1 MLRLPIVRIFSF
13 ILLTASLLACD
24 KNRNTFVNRK
34 YQNMVARFNVYFNGN
49 ERLDDAVAGLENSHK
64 DDYKQILDVY
74 PYSTEEARKSLS
86 GKMDEIIKKASKI
99 IADRP
104 LSKWVDDAWLLQG
117 KAYFFKG
124 DYFAAIENFQ
134 YINSKY
140 KGTPISYEATL
151 WIVKSYVFLNK
162 PGEAEAIIGLMNN
175 DPKFPEKLKP
185 FLSEVSASVYIRQG
199 KYKVAAENMEIALI
213 RAKGSSQK
221 ARYHYILGQLYDKLG
236 VREKA
241 RDHFKSVIKGAPP
254 YELSFNARVN
264 LARNY
269 NPADKGEVK
278 AARRYLKSM
287 LRDDKNLSYFD
298 QIYYE
303 LGVIEKRENNLDQA
317 LEYFKSSNNNNKGN
331 ADQKALSYLA
341 IADIYFAEPKYDQA
355 QLYYDS
361 AVSFLKPEFEN
372 YDKLK
377 AKQEVLTDLIKNLIL
392 IDRED
397 SLLKVAKLPMKE
409 IEKLVEKAIENE
421 KEKERLRKEQEE
433 EMKRQQANRVNPML
447 PGNPF
452 QPAAPI
458 ITGSGFYFDDQANVA
473 RGYSEFLNR
482 WGRRKNVDNWQF
494 KSIAD
499 ESQAVTKTDDK
510 GDGDKNG
517 EESNEEQSNNTE
529 LPDSIAPE
537 KALYYKDIPF
547 SAQAQAASQARI
559 AEAMLNVGEIY
570 YEALKE
576 YKESR
581 EFLSRYLSRFPKHEL
596 KPKALYYM
604 YRVSKELEDAA
615 QADKSKAEL
624 LSKYPESSYARYLSE
639 STVKAVEEN
648 PQNKAVAELYQKTYV
663 AHQNENYTE
672 VLRLK
677 QQNDKAY
684 FGSYLQAKFELLEAV
699 TYGKLDSIERCV
711 KELEEVT
718 LSYASTP
725 EALIANRMI
734 NAYKTVQA
742 EKQKGNPADSSA
754 KKGGYQFNPN
764 AKHYF
769 MLLLPAVKGKLNL
782 NATKAKISDFNSKQ
796 KAGTSYAIDDL
807 FAGGQQFILVKEF
820 SDASEARAYLSL
832 FQSDQAFL
840 SSLGLPEYELFIMDA
855 QNVGLMVVNS
865 DLEGFK
871 TFYKNYYSK

>member
-1 MLRLPIVRIFSF
+1 M
-13 ILLTASLLACD
+13 ILITASLVACD
-24 KNRNTFVNRK
+24 KNRNTFMNRN

-49 ERLDDAVAGLENSHK
+49 ERLDDAVKGLEKSHK
-64 DDYKQILDVY
+64 DDYKQILEVY
-74 PYSTEEARKSLS
+74 PYATEESRKSLS

-117 KAYFFKG
+117 KAYFFKA

-151 WIVKSYVFLNK
+151 WIIKSYVFLNK
-162 PGEAEAIIGLMNN
+162 SGEAEAIIGLMNN
-175 DPKFPEKLKP
+175 DSKFPEKLKP
-185 FLSEVSASVYIRQG
+185 FLSEISAAVYIRQG
-199 KYKVAAENMEIALI
+199 KYKLAAENMEKALA
-213 RAKGSSQK
+213 RAKGSAQR

-236 VREKA
+236 VRDKA
-241 RDHFKSVIKGAPP
+241 REHFKTVTKGAPP
-254 YELSFNARVN
+254 YEMAFNAKVN

-269 NPADKGEVK
+269 NPQDKGEVR

-287 LRDDKNLSYFD
+287 LRDDKNINFYD

-303 LGVIEKRENNLDQA
+303 LGVIEKRENNPEQA
-317 LEYFKSSNNNNKGN
+317 LADFKASNNHNKGN

-341 IADIYFAEPKYDQA
+341 IADIYFAQPKYDQA

-361 AVSFLKPEFEN
+361 AVNYLKPEFEN

-392 IDRED
+392 IQRED

-409 IEKLVEKAIENE
+409 IDRLVDKAIENE
-421 KEKERLRKEQEE
+421 KEQERLRKEQEE
-433 EMKRQQANRVNPML
+433 ELKRQQANRGNPMM

-452 QPAAPI
+452 QPTVPVIA
-458 ITGSGFYFDDQANVA
+458 GGGFYFDDQANVA
-473 RGYSEFLNR
+473 RGYTEFLNR

-499 ESQAVTKTDDK
+499 ESQAINTGENK
-510 GDGDKNG
+510 GDDGNGQDNAKGDDNKGQEN
-517 EESNEEQSNNTE
+517 E

-547 SAQAQAASQARI
+547 SAQAQSSSQNRI

-576 YKESR
+576 FQESQ
-581 EFLSRYLSRFPKHEL
+581 SYLNQYLTRFPKHEQ
-596 KPKALYYM
+596 KPKALYYS
-604 YRVSKELEDAA
+604 YKVATELGDAA

-624 LSKYPESSYARYLSE
+624 LSKYPESSYAKYLSE
-639 STVKAVEEN
+639 SSVKQVEEN
-648 PQNKAVAELYQKTYV
+648 PENKAVSALYQKAYS
-663 AHQNENYTE
+663 AHQQKAFAE
-672 VLRLK
+672 VLSLK
-677 QQNDKAY
+677 AQNDKQY
-684 FGSYLQAKFELLEAV
+684 FGSYLQPKFELLEAV
-699 TYGKLDSIERCV
+699 VYGEIDSTERCI
-711 KELEEVT
+711 KELENVT
-718 LSYASTP
+718 LTYASTP
-725 EALIANRMI
+725 EALTATRML
-734 NAYKTVQA
+734 NAYKKKLA
-742 EKQKGNPADSSA
+742 EDKMSSGSDSTA
-754 KKGGYQFNPN
+754 KKQSYQFNPN
-764 AKHYF
+764 SKHYF

-782 NATKAKISDFNSKQ
+782 NNVKAKISDFNAKQ

-807 FAGGQQFILVKEF
+807 FASSRQFVLVKEF
-820 SDASEARAYLSL
+820 SDAEEAKAYLSL
-832 FQSDQAFL
+832 FQSDKAFL
-840 SSLGLPEYELFIMDA
+840 ESLGLPEYELFVMDA

-871 TFYKNYYSK
+871 SFYKNYYSK